1 MRGGTTDRGRAAG
14 RSPIAGG
21 AVRAAAAAA
30 VRVVR
35 AAAVRVVRVVRAVG
49 AMARRVFLPG

>member
-1 MRGGTTDRGRAAG
+1 MRGGTSDRGRAAG

-35 AAAVRVVRVVRAVG
+35 VVRVVGVVG